1 MRIRSRTTSRS
12 LSLLVLSLVVMALG
26 GAAASAQAASP
37 IEGVWSFNGGKVA
50 VTKAPGG
57 GFAGTVVSATKFA
70 DCAHPVNE
78 EMWTGIT
85 QQSDGSYWGKHQW
98 FFEPPECARN
108 PTLGLTA
115 WRVLTEGKS
124 QYLLV
129 CFSNPGDGS
138 QPTIAPNG
146 LVQNATYGCAKSALV
161 SSVPN
166 LKPADFPRFVNWP
179 GSKSCLGGKKLRIRI
194 SDPKNDPIASVVVT
208 GKSGKVVRKAA
219 IKTRPYGKLAV
230 LNIANLPKPR
240 LTVKVKLTTVL
251 GQSLSKKR
259 HYRLCGAAR
268 KHGKRSGHAKA

>member
-1 MRIRSRTTSRS
+1 MRIRPRVTTRS
-12 LSLLVLSLVVMALG
+12 LYLLVLPLVIAAFG
-26 GAAASAQAASP
+26 GAAASAQADSP

-57 GFAGTVVSATKFA
+57 GFVGTVVSATKFA

-98 FFEPPECARN
+98 FFEPPECAPN

-115 WRVLTEGKS
+115 WRVLAEGKS
-124 QYLLV
+124 KYLLV

-138 QPTIAPNG
+138 QPTIAANG
-146 LVQNATYGCAKSALV
+146 LVQSATYGCAKSALV
-161 SSVPN
+161 SSVPT

-194 SDPKNDPIASVVVT
+194 SDPKNDPIATVAVT
-208 GKSGKVVRKAA
+208 GRSGKVVRKAA
-219 IKTRPYGKLAV
+219 IKTRPFGRLAV
-230 LNIANLPKPR
+230 LNIAHLPKPK

-259 HYRLCGAAR
+259 HYRLCAAPHKR
-268 KHGKRSGHAKA
+268 GKGSGHAKA